1 MAHRAARPDLCHG
14 RVVRAH
20 RRGATTALRCEVC
33 PAGAGEGAGRMSDLP
48 FDPEADNAWEAMA
61 KLVALDQM
69 ERTDPVMGVWFTLVA
84 RQTSAGSTERGL
96 LRERAIKTK
105 VVGNTPVLDQGL
117 AVADFRLQH

>member
-1 MAHRAARPDLCHG
+1 
-14 RVVRAH
+14 
-20 RRGATTALRCEVC
+20 
-33 PAGAGEGAGRMSDLP
+33 MSDLP

-117 AVADFRLQH
+117 AVADFRLQHEQMEILSLLKDAQLKHTEILEMMRQANDGARKPQVQ